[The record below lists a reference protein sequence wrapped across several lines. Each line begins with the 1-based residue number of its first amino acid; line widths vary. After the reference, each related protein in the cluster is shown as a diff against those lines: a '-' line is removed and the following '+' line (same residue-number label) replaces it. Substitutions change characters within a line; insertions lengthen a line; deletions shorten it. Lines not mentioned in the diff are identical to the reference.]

1 MSISMHA
8 SRRERRARMREAE
21 AAIGRQLH
29 ADYFPV
35 LAEPLPDELKE
46 LVAQLVAIDRATR
59 VSTERAVELRQSTVL
74 HPGPR
79 DK

>member
-1 MSISMHA
+1 
-8 SRRERRARMREAE
+8 MREAA

-35 LAEPLPDELKE
+35 LAEPLPDEFKE
-46 LVAQLVAIDRATR
+46 LVAQLVAIDRAAR
-59 VSTERAVELRQSTVL
+59 VSSERTVELRQPAVS

-79 DK
+79 S

>member
-1 MSISMHA
+1 MSISIHA
-8 SRRERRARMREAE
+8 SRRERRARMREAA

-35 LAEPLPDELKE
+35 LAEPLPDEFKE
-46 LVAQLVAIDRATR
+46 LVAQLVAIDRAAR
-59 VSTERAVELRQSTVL
+59 VSSERTVELRQPAVS

-79 DK
+79 S

>member
-1 MSISMHA
+1 
-8 SRRERRARMREAE
+8 MREAS

-35 LAEPLPDELKE
+35 LAEPLPSELKD
-46 LVAQLVAIDRATR
+46 LVAQLVALERGKR
-59 VSTERAVELRQSTVL
+59 GSTERTVGLWQSAVS

-79 DK
+79 S